1 MKNESTLRLSSTL
14 LNHHCGCL
22 FFRKKKKKNVLLAKC
37 RRPPDALGTSTF
49 HRIHHPF
56 SFSYHSLV
64 NDQPS
69 SKWFRSVCFFF
80 WIIFFVFY
88 KVTISMRELFCIMRA
103 TPCCICLSVAKR
115 SYGRYN
121 NFREHVYLHRPRYSM
136 MYWILQNVYILIIH
150 ECWALSWFVVLV
162 KSISFAWKGVRL
174 NVG

>member
-1 MKNESTLRLSSTL
+1 M
-14 LNHHCGCL
+14 GV
-22 FFRKKKKKNVLLAKC
+22 FFSGKKKKKMYYWPNVAVPQTHLVQVHFTEYIILSAFPIIRWWMISHLLSDSD
-37 RRPPDALGTSTF
+37 R
-49 HRIHHPF
+49 
-56 SFSYHSLV
+56 YV
-64 NDQPS
+64 
-69 SKWFRSVCFFF
+69 FFF